1 MMTTEAMRTAEF
13 NDAGLVAESLDGN
26 REAFRQ
32 IVERYQTLISSLA
45 YCATGNVSQSEDL
58 AQETFVSAWKQL
70 ADLRE
75 PARLRPW
82 LCSIT
87 RFLISKEFRRQGREP
102 VHAAESLEA
111 VDEWVSPEP
120 LPPDQVISEEEKVIL
135 WRSLERIPEIYREPL
150 VLFYREHQSIEAVA
164 KDLGLSEDAVKQ
176 RLSRG
181 RKLLQ
186 EQFLAF
192 VAGALKQT
200 APDKTFTLGV
210 IAALPLLA
218 TTAKAAAATAAA
230 TKGGSAAK
238 TATGAGMLSA
248 FLTGGGVILFSLFGV
263 FGFFGRWVGRKM
275 GRASQQS
282 PLGRKRLIQFWRTLA
297 IGFLVFVLPSMLV
310 PHSMIH
316 SHPWLFSAWTWSL
329 TAFYW
334 LVAVALAIWV
344 WQRKRDARRSG
355 AEASETAQTTSKSYN
370 TWVALGT
377 IGPAFIVGSFLF
389 AMFFSDWTISS
400 KYIPEAE
407 ARSIIAERKDARFV
421 VYQYRDGSKSLEI
434 ILPENHRIN
443 LRTPL
448 NDSLVAALAEKG
460 NTYPTLIEDMDFHN
474 GGVQGWMVLLSTFI
488 VVAGTVLLLR
498 RPGTQKFY
506 QQETATPR
514 AERREKRIIAVCAA
528 LAMIAVSL
536 LFVLFAI
543 KRTGQT
549 LSGAEAGRVISE
561 HKNAWFEVYQYA
573 NGPKEL
579 WITLPKSSWHHPS
592 YIAPTDEAT
601 LALLAENN
609 ISYKTYVQ
617 GRDFGYR
624 GPSRWLSLSCSFI
637 LIASAI
643 LVLWWAWK
651 KERRFPAPAESS
663 L

>member
-1 MMTTEAMRTAEF
+1 MMTTEAMQTAEI
-13 NDAGLVAESLDGN
+13 NDAELVAESLGGN
-26 REAFRQ
+26 RDAFRQ

-120 LPPDQVISEEEKVIL
+120 LPSDQVISEEEKAIL

-150 VLFYREHQSIEAVA
+150 VLYYREHQSIEAVA
-164 KDLGLSEDAVKQ
+164 QDLELSEDAVKQ

-218 TTAKAAAATAAA
+218 TTAKAATATAA
-230 TKGGSAAK
+230 TKSGSAAK
-238 TATGAGMLSA
+238 AATGAGMLGT
-248 FLTGGGVILFSLFGV
+248 FLTGGAMILFSLFGV
-263 FGFFGRWVGRKM
+263 FGLFGRWLGRKM
-275 GRASQQS
+275 GRSSQQS
-282 PLGRKRLIQFWRTLA
+282 PLGRKRIIQFWRTLA
-297 IGFLVFVLPSMLV
+297 VGFFVFVLPQLFVGSSL
-310 PHSMIH
+310 IH
-316 SHPWLFSAWTWSL
+316 SHPWIFRLQTWSL
-329 TAFYW
+329 SAFYW
-334 LVAVALAIWV
+334 LVAAAWFIWI
-344 WQRKRDARRSG
+344 WQRRRDSQRREDEKLEINHPTAR
-355 AEASETAQTTSKSYN
+355 SYN
-370 TWVALGT
+370 TWVILGMT
-377 IGPAFIVGSFLF
+377 GPAWIVGMF
-389 AMFFSDWTISS
+389 AFAIFFSDGTWSS
-400 KYIPEAE
+400 KSIPEVE
-407 ARSIIAERKDARFV
+407 AQKIISERQDARIRVLQFK
-421 VYQYRDGSKSLEI
+421 DGSKSLEI
-434 ILPENHRIN
+434 RLPEDRRIAKS
-443 LRTPL
+443 TPW
-448 NDSLVAALAEKG
+448 NESLHSALVQKG
-460 NTYPTLIEDMDFHN
+460 IAYQTLIEDMDFHN

-592 YIAPTDEAT
+592 YIAPADEAT

-624 GPSRWLSLSCSFI
+624 GPSRWLSLSCGFI
-637 LIASAI
+637 LIAGAVII
-643 LVLWWAWK
+643 LRWAARK
-651 KERRFPAPAESS
+651 NRMLHAPARSRV
-663 L
+663 

>member
-1 MMTTEAMRTAEF
+1 
-13 NDAGLVAESLDGN
+13 
-26 REAFRQ
+26 
-32 IVERYQTLISSLA
+32 
-45 YCATGNVSQSEDL
+45 
-58 AQETFVSAWKQL
+58 
-70 ADLRE
+70 
-75 PARLRPW
+75 
-82 LCSIT
+82 
-87 RFLISKEFRRQGREP
+87 
-102 VHAAESLEA
+102 
-111 VDEWVSPEP
+111 
-120 LPPDQVISEEEKVIL
+120 
-135 WRSLERIPEIYREPL
+135 
-150 VLFYREHQSIEAVA
+150 
-164 KDLGLSEDAVKQ
+164 
-176 RLSRG
+176 
-181 RKLLQ
+181 
-186 EQFLAF
+186 
-192 VAGALKQT
+192 
-200 APDKTFTLGV
+200 
-210 IAALPLLA
+210 
-218 TTAKAAAATAAA
+218 
-230 TKGGSAAK
+230 
-238 TATGAGMLSA
+238 
-248 FLTGGGVILFSLFGV
+248 
-263 FGFFGRWVGRKM
+263 
-275 GRASQQS
+275 
-282 PLGRKRLIQFWRTLA
+282 
-297 IGFLVFVLPSMLV
+297 
-310 PHSMIH
+310 
-316 SHPWLFSAWTWSL
+316 L

-389 AMFFSDWTISS
+389 ALFFSDWTISS

-561 HKNAWFEVYQYA
+561 HKNAWFEVYQCA

-592 YIAPTDEAT
+592 YIAPADEAT

-624 GPSRWLSLSCSFI
+624 GPSRWLSLSCGFI
-637 LIASAI
+637 LIAGAVII
-643 LVLWWAWK
+643 LRWAARK
-651 KERRFPAPAESS
+651 NRMLHAPARSRV
-663 L
+663 